1 MVRIKGS
8 DTGESS
14 ERSGSESAAD
24 GRRASDST
32 EEDESSDRPRAGTA
46 ANRTRYERSQVV
58 LVDRFDEDVRPLVVL
73 NTDDLPNA
81 GERYLGVPLTVE
93 RSEWA
98 VALDPD
104 DWIAGEMDRRSYALA
119 GDVTAFDHWNVDR
132 CIGVLGRRPTAE
144 IARRVGT
151 YVGVV

>member
-14 ERSGSESAAD
+14 ERTGSESVAD

-32 EEDESSDRPRAGTA
+32 GDDESSDRPRAGTA
-46 ANRTRYERSQVV
+46 ADRTRYERSQVV
-58 LVDRFDEDVRPLVVL
+58 LVDRFDEEVQPLVVL

-81 GERYLGVPLTVE
+81 GERYLGAPLTIE
-93 RSEWA
+93 RSESA
-98 VALDPD
+98 VAIDPG
-104 DWIAGEMDRRSYALA
+104 DWVAGEMDRRSYALA
-119 GDVTAFDHWNVDR
+119 GDVTNFHHWNVDR
-132 CIGVLGRRPTAE
+132 CIGVLARRPTTE
-144 IARRVGT
+144 IARRVAK